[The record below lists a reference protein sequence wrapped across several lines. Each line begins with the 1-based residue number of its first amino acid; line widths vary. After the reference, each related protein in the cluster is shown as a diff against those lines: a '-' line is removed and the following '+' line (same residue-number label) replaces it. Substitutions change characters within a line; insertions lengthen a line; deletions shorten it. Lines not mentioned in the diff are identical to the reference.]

1 MKIKICIVQS
11 MYNND
16 ITDKISKRAIYK
28 LKNKGINSKHVF
40 VPGAFEIPVA
50 ISRMMKR
57 YNGFIAIGC
66 VIKGKTPNFDFI
78 SSSITNAIMNLSIL
92 HKKPIGNAIL
102 TCLNKSQA
110 EKRIEKGDEAVE
122 AVLKVLK
129 IN

>member
-28 LKNKGINSKHVF
+28 LKNKGINLKHVF
-40 VPGAFEIPVA
+40 VPGAFEIPVV
-50 ISRMMKR
+50 ISRMIKR

-66 VIKGKTPNFDFI
+66 VIKGETPNFDFI
-78 SSSITNAIMNLSIL
+78 SNSITNAIMDLSIL